1 MRRVMLLALLALALP
16 MAVSAAQIQIRYN
29 TGTQGTPGGT
39 PPTATGTFTPDFP
52 ADFTAT
58 VSCPTCT
65 PLVGAVGGN
74 TTITFST
81 MNLDCSGAPFCT
93 FGTGDVTVMKGSST
107 LFMSGVS
114 GSGATIFLLPTQFI
128 MTGGQL
134 IAPFS
139 DPFAVGGS
147 LGMGLQ
153 FDSPSTGVLNSSGGN
168 AAVIV
173 NRVVPEPGTF
183 VMLGTG
189 LIGLAG
195 MAMRKL
201 KLGT

>member
-1 MRRVMLLALLALALP
+1 MRRVMLLTLLTLALP
-16 MAVSAAQIQIRYN
+16 MAALADQIRYN
-29 TGTQGTPGGT
+29 TGTQGTPAGT

-65 PLVGAVGGN
+65 PVVGAVGGN

-81 MNLDCSGAPFCT
+81 MDLACSFPFCT

-107 LFMSGVS
+107 LFTSAVS
-114 GSGATIFLLPTQFI
+114 GSGATILLLPTQFVLS
-128 MTGGQL
+128 GASL
-134 IAPFS
+134 DEPFS
-139 DPFAVGGS
+139 DPFATGGT

-153 FDSPSTGVLNSSGGN
+153 FSSQSTGVLNSDGGN
-168 AAVIV
+168 AALVV
-173 NRVVPEPGTF
+173 DRVTPEPGTF

-189 LIGLAG
+189 LIGFTG
-195 MAMRKL
+195 MAIRKL
-201 KLGT
+201 KLAT

>member
-81 MNLDCSGAPFCT
+81 MDLACSGFSCM

-107 LFMSGVS
+107 LFTSAVS
-114 GSGATIFLLPTQFI
+114 GNGASIFLLPTQFI
-128 MTGGQL
+128 LSGASL
-134 IAPFS
+134 VPPFS
-139 DPFAVGGS
+139 DPFAVSGT

-153 FDSPSTGVLNSSGGN
+153 FSSQSTGVLNSLGGN
-168 AAVIV
+168 AAIVV
-173 NRVVPEPGTF
+173 NRVTPEPGTLA
-183 VMLGTG
+183 MLGTG
-189 LIGLAG
+189 VISLAG
-195 MAMRKL
+195 MAIRTL
-201 KLGT
+201 KLGR